1 MSRIGA
7 RQSGI
12 ASGSIGSPQERAAR
26 RSSRPWPEFIRKT
39 NIERFQSLLATS
51 VDDAERR
58 NDTDITDQ
66 RSSQGSIAHIQTE
79 DGVNKNVSD
88 ADLSN
93 LALSE
98 RVTDALRRSLA
109 PSTG

>member
-1 MSRIGA
+1 MD
-7 RQSGI
+7 QF
-12 ASGSIGSPQERAAR
+12 
-26 RSSRPWPEFIRKT
+26 EFIRKI

-109 PSTG
+109 PSAGSGAVSVRPQAWPPRYDAGSRGPL